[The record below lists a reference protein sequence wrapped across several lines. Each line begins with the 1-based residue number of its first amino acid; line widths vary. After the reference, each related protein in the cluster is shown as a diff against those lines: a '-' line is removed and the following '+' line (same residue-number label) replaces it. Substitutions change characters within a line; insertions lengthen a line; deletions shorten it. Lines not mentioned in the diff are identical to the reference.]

1 MRWTTSVGNT
11 PTSPTDESITHHG
24 HITRGRAANDRPAPL
39 LRGETAPLLA
49 RLGLVVILIAAVG
62 FAVWPLYARPDVAGA
77 AAAADRFSAERAM
90 AAVHATAD
98 TPHPIASPEHEAVV
112 NYLVSELHNLGLSPQ
127 VQDDT
132 GLLYDTDLDPSQVSA
147 AHLQNVIARLPGTAS
162 TGTVV
167 LYGHYGS
174 VPTSNNAADGAAG
187 VAAVLETVRAIRAGG
202 PLRNDLLIVFA
213 DGDETPALGPHL
225 FRRHPEAKDVTVG
238 IALESLSNRGAVA
251 LAYAGQ
257 GTPNAPASYTSA
269 ANGSWLHSALSVM
282 PHRLTALALNDM
294 QIASPELSIATKDA
308 GAGGIGSLLL
318 GGGDAYHTLRDN
330 PANLD
335 VASLQA
341 YGDNALALARYFG
354 NTTLDPKPRSP
365 ELVAFTVAP
374 NTVFSYS
381 GGLALALAVMLVGVF
396 VALLVVGLR
405 RHLLTGSGLLLGFGV
420 ALVSLPVALAVN
432 VLAWLAVVAV
442 NPAYRAPMGRGYYG
456 AGWTLWFLTFLTL
469 AVTTALYV
477 LVRRIFRPARSD
489 ASVAAGALV
498 VPLLLAIFT
507 ALALPAFSYVFAWPT
522 LAAVGLLGWTVLGSS
537 AAARTWPW
545 LVGLSVVALIMVTV
559 AVVPVYLIYSAFAAP
574 GSARQSPIFPVLAL
588 LIVAALSPVLVRHLH
603 FLTPRQRWTIPAA
616 LGALAAVCLGGQLIT
631 TRFDADTPRPD
642 YIQYSLDAD
651 AGQASWLSVGSRPDD
666 WTRQFF
672 TNGYATDRAT
682 ISPGYYFEQQH
693 DVITAPAPQVQLP
706 APTLTVLESR
716 HRGDQQTVR
725 LRITSPR
732 GAPYAHLDLAL
743 PGELTAATV
752 NGKAVNV
759 ADIPINRRQR
769 FTLLYFGLPRGG
781 VEVDLT
787 LRGSGA
793 LSGTLADYS
802 NELPAAPGMTVT
814 PRPAGFIPAPFD
826 FRDPTTVH
834 RRIELR
840 TVD

>member
-1 MRWTTSVGNT
+1 MS
-11 PTSPTDESITHHG
+11 S
-24 HITRGRAANDRPAPL
+24 GRAANDRSAPR
-39 LRGETAPLLA
+39 LRDETAPLLA
-49 RLGLVVILIAAVG
+49 RLSLVVILIAAVG
-62 FAVWPLYARPDVAGA
+62 LAVWPLYARPDVAA
-77 AAAADRFSAERAM
+77 ASTAADRFSAERAM
-90 AAVHATAD
+90 TAVHAIAD
-98 TPHPIASPEHEAVV
+98 APHPIASPAHAAVV
-112 NYLVSELHNLGLSPQ
+112 DYLVDELDDLGLSPQ

-132 GLLYDTDLDPSQVSA
+132 SVLYDTDLDPSQVSA

-162 TGTVV
+162 TGTVM

-225 FRRHPEAKDVTVG
+225 FRHHPEAKDVTVG

-269 ANGSWLHSALSVM
+269 ANGSWLRSALSVM
-282 PHRLTALALNDM
+282 PHRFTALALNDM

-354 NTTLDPKPRSP
+354 SSTLDPKPTAP

-374 NTVFSYS
+374 NTVISYS
-381 GGLALALAVMLVGVF
+381 RELALALPLVLAGVF
-396 VALLVVGLR
+396 IALIVVGLR
-405 RHLLTGSGLLLGFGV
+405 RHLLTGWGLVLGLGV
-420 ALVSLPVALAVN
+420 ALVSLPVALAVD
-432 VLAWLAVVAV
+432 VFAWLAVVV
-442 NPAYRAPMGRGYYG
+442 INPAYRAPMGRGYYG
-456 AGWTLWFLTFLTL
+456 APWTLLFLTFLTL
-469 AVTTALYV
+469 AVTAALYV
-477 LVRRIFRPARSD
+477 LTRRIFRPARSD

-498 VPLLLAIFT
+498 VPLLFAIFT

-522 LAAVGLLGWTVLGSS
+522 LAGIGLLGWTLLAPST
-537 AAARTWPW
+537 AARPWPW
-545 LVGLSVVALIMVTV
+545 LVGLSVAALVVVTV
-559 AVVPVYLIYSAFAAP
+559 AVVPTYMIYSAFAAP
-574 GSARQSPIFPVLAL
+574 QSARQSPIFPVLAM
-588 LIVAALSPVLVRHLH
+588 LIIAVLSAALVPQLH
-603 FLTPRQRWTIPAA
+603 FLAPRRRWTIPAA
-616 LGALAAVCLGGQLIT
+616 LIALAAVCLGGQLIA

-642 YIQYSLDAD
+642 HIQYSLDAD
-651 AGQASWLSVGSRPDD
+651 SGEATWLSAGSRPDD

-672 TNGYATDRAT
+672 TNGYATERA
-682 ISPGYYFEQQH
+682 IFSPGYYFDQQH
-693 DVITAPAPQVQLP
+693 DVMTAAAPQVELP
-706 APTLTVLESR
+706 SPTLTVLESR
-716 HRGDQQTVR
+716 PQGEDQQTVR
-725 LRITSPR
+725 LKLASPR
-732 GAPYAHLDLAL
+732 SAPYAHLDLTL

-752 NGKAVNV
+752 NGKPVNV

-781 VEVDLT
+781 VDVDLT

-793 LSGTLADYS
+793 MTGTLTDYS
-802 NELPAAPGMTVT
+802 NGLPSLPGMAVT

-834 RRIELR
+834 RRVQVR
-840 TVD
+840 TS